1 MPHPESDSGKLTGSM
16 RVLPGRLADKPQ
28 YVFHPGRALRRLMHG
43 FTNTEGRTEVADLP
57 WGLPLEVRV
66 SDSIGFSIFA
76 GRVFDPCVTETL
88 HRLID
93 PGNRVADVGA
103 NVGYLTSL
111 AAVRAGRDGQVLAFE
126 PHPHVFELLERNA
139 ARWRDRGID
148 NVELHR
154 AALSNRQGEGTLV
167 AGPSFDANMG
177 LAALASDEPAT
188 AGSDSIGVTLER
200 LDEAVGDRR
209 PDLLKIDVEGHEPD
223 VLRGA
228 ERLLAS
234 GALRDI
240 VFEDHG
246 EYPSA
251 ATSIVESAG
260 YELISLDNDL
270 RGLRLVAPDARG
282 EVREWPGPSYLA
294 TLDPARAERRLRP
307 RGWQVSGIGPSLWP
321 WRQARGAR
329 QPA

>member
-1 MPHPESDSGKLTGSM
+1 V

-28 YVFHPGRALRRLMHG
+28 YVFHPSRALRRLMHG
-43 FTNTEGRTEVADLP
+43 FTDRADRTEIAQLP
-57 WGLPLEVRV
+57 WGLPLEVRM

-93 PGNRVADVGA
+93 PGDLVADVGA

-111 AAVRAGRDGQVLAFE
+111 AAARAGRDGRVLAFE
-126 PHPHVFELLERNA
+126 PHPQVYELLERNS
-139 ARWRDRGID
+139 ARWRDRGVD
-148 NVELHR
+148 KVELHR
-154 AALSNRQGEGTLV
+154 AALSDRRGEGTLV
-167 AGPSFDANMG
+167 AGPSFEGNMG
-177 LAALASDEPAT
+177 LAALASDEPVT
-188 AGSDSIGVTLER
+188 AGSETIAVQLAR
-200 LDEAVGDRR
+200 LDETVGDERLG
-209 PDLLKIDVEGHEPD
+209 LLKIDVEGNEPD

-228 ERLLAS
+228 ERLLAA
-234 GALRDI
+234 GAIRDI
-240 VFEDHG
+240 VFEDHDA
-246 EYPSA
+246 YPSA

-270 RGLRLVAPDARG
+270 RGLRLVAPEARG

-294 TLDPARAERRLRP
+294 TLEAERAKRRLRP

-321 WRQARGAR
+321 RRRARSGTGGGR
-329 QPA
+329 R